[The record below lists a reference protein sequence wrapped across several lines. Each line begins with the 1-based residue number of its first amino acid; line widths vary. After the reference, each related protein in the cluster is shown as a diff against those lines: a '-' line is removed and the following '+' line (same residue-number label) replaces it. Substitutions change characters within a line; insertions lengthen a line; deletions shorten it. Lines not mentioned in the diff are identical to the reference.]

1 MVRMRLV
8 LAALALAACGSEP
21 DERPATLQFITE
33 NILKPACANAECHSS
48 FKNEEGYSFSTV
60 AEARRTFQSDP
71 TLSDLDNINSDQQA
85 LILNLTQETESA
97 PRMPYDQ
104 PLPNADIALISA
116 WLDQGLPGICS
127 PGKTTACLGEK
138 TVVPCSGDAYD
149 VGHLVKTMC
158 DGTSMCVDGA
168 CQ

>member
-8 LAALALAACGSEP
+8 LLALVAACGSET
-21 DERPATLQFITE
+21 DDRPATLQFITE

-48 FKNEEGYSFSTV
+48 FKNEQRYSFSTV
-60 AEARRTFQSDP
+60 DDARRTFQQDP
-71 TLSDLDNINSDQQA
+71 GLSDLDNINTDQQA
-85 LILNLTQETESA
+85 LILNLTQETETA

-116 WLDQGLPGICS
+116 WLDSGLPGICS
-127 PGKTTACLGEK
+127 PGKTTACAGEK
-138 TVVPCSGDAYD
+138 TVLPCSGDAYD
-149 VGHLVKTMC
+149 LAHLVKTTC
-158 DGTSMCVDGA
+158 DGDTKCVDGA